1 MRHPSLVALSHD
13 HHHGLALALKCRK
26 QALGQIKPMGLEG
39 LKERARELRD
49 FLTGNLIQHF
59 RAEEEALFP
68 LVRAVVP
75 ESHAIIEELT
85 KDHEWIRSATAQL
98 EKDTGLGKLIF
109 DVGDL
114 LERHIRRE
122 ERELFPLFE
131 QHISAEEAAA
141 VGEKIKEIL
150 AAPAA

>member
-1 MRHPSLVALSHD
+1 
-13 HHHGLALALKCRK
+13 
-26 QALGQIKPMGLEG
+26 MGPEG

-49 FLTGNLIQHF
+49 FFNVDLLKHF

-68 LVRAVVP
+68 LMRGAVP
-75 ESHAIIEELT
+75 ESQAMIEELT
-85 KDHEWIRSATAQL
+85 KDHERMRSATAQL
-98 EKDTGLGKLIF
+98 EKDTGLRKLIF

-131 QHISAEEAAA
+131 KQIGAEEAAA
-141 VGEKIKEIL
+141 VGKKIKKIL
-150 AAPAA
+150 ATSAA